1 MAVKKKWVAL
11 GILLGLAVAG
21 GVVGYLRWKHNQIF
35 VSTDDAYVGGRI
47 YTVAPQIPGKI
58 LTLPIDENMLVQ
70 KDQVMAT
77 IDPKD
82 YDAAIARAGAS
93 LSEAQAGVATNQAA
107 IAQAKAQVLAYESQ
121 LRLAKIDRGRIQT
134 LYERQSIPKQ
144 KYDDVVT
151 REEVAQAQL
160 KAAQKTVAQAEAALS
175 VAEER
180 IKVAQAALD
189 QAQLQRSYCTITS
202 PVTGYISRKLTQ
214 VGQVLAPG
222 QPICAVVPLALND
235 IWVEANYKET
245 QLGHVRVGQ
254 PVKISADI
262 DKDRTYR
269 GTVEGISAGTGA
281 VFSLLPPEN
290 ATGNWVKVVQRVP
303 VRVKI
308 DPASDPNHELRLGL
322 SVSCEID
329 TRKH

>member
-21 GVVGYLRWKHNQIF
+21 GILGYLRWKHNQIF
-35 VSTDDAYVGGRI
+35 VSTEDAYVGGRI
-47 YTVAPQIPGKI
+47 YTVAPQIAGKI

-70 KDQVMAT
+70 KGQVMAT

-82 YDAAIARAGAS
+82 YDAAVAQAS
-93 LSEAQAGVATNQAA
+93 ANLSEAQAAVATNQAA

-121 LRLAKIDRGRIQT
+121 LRLAKIDLGRIQT

-144 KYDDVVT
+144 NYDDVVT

-160 KAAQKTVAQAEAALS
+160 KAAQKTVAQAEAALGVS
-175 VAEER
+175 QER

-222 QPICAVVPLALND
+222 QPLCAVVSLSLND

-245 QLGHVRVGQ
+245 QLGNVRVGQ
-254 PVKISADI
+254 PVKIWADI

-322 SVSCEID
+322 SVTCEID